1 MFRRQWDS
9 HRVRLSSLALWR
21 LHFAGV
27 FADQF
32 RRGAS
37 SGHLVFE
44 LLKSFPRLAL
54 AIVDE
59 PDRGISR
66 QRSDDNRRG
75 ILANRFVDKVFVMSL
90 AADRPFETDRGNGA
104 GTDFPITTGLHHFGG
119 DRLFLNRGLFR
130 LAMVSRLIEDAR
142 NGREH
147 AIGRVAFAQNF
158 GLQILRDTQ
167 EEGIPLLAP
176 SFIPHPRM

>member
-44 LLKSFPRLAL
+44 LLKSLPRLAL

-66 QRSDDNRRG
+66 QRPADNRRG
-75 ILANRFVDKVFVMSL
+75 ILANRFVDKLLVISL
-90 AADRPFETDRGNGA
+90 AADHPFETNRCTGSWPDLL
-104 GTDFPITTGLHHFGG
+104 IT
-119 DRLFLNRGLFR
+119 
-130 LAMVSRLIEDAR
+130 
-142 NGREH
+142 
-147 AIGRVAFAQNF
+147 
-158 GLQILRDTQ
+158 
-167 EEGIPLLAP
+167 P
-176 SFIPHPRM
+176 